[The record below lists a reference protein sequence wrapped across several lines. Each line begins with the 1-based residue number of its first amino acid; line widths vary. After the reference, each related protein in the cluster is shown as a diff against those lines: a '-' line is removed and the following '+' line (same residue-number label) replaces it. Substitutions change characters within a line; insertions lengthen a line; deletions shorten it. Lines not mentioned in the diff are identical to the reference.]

1 MATYKFTNNAFSK
14 LTQDITALTT
24 SIPIT
29 AGDSVKFPVI
39 DSNHVF
45 NVTLSDDSGNLEI
58 VQVTSVVDDTFSVL
72 RGQEG
77 TTPREFSAGSSVQLR
92 ITAEELNSFAEFVTS
107 PSDLTKVT
115 GILDVAHGGT
125 GNANGVAPSA
135 IKATQDATG
144 AEISTSYVH
153 NTGNETVAGVKT
165 FSSDINCTDDTF
177 RFKILDWSKGDTPIN
192 NIPKYVGIFDNND
205 TFVSGIS
212 CTIGNDSSI
221 QVSLQSH
228 VNTVDNN
235 TVGRLS
241 VISHSDGSLYTTA
254 ITPTN
259 TADNS
264 TNIATTGWI
273 RTATGNT
280 TLNAATA
287 DNAVKWSGGSLTK
300 STAAPS
306 GGANNDV
313 WFQYI

>member
-77 TTPREFSAGSSVQLR
+77 TTPREFSAGSNVQLR

-177 RFKILDWSKGDTPIN
+177 RFKALDWSKGDTPTN
-192 NIPKYVGIFDNND
+192 TMNKWVGVFDKDESFASGTVFKLD
-205 TFVSGIS
+205 T
-212 CTIGNDSSI
+212 
-221 QVSLQSH
+221 
-228 VNTVDNN
+228 
-235 TVGRLS
+235 
-241 VISHSDGSLYTTA
+241 DGSISASLYTHTNTPDAGTLGVLSITSYPDGSIHTTA
-254 ITPTN
+254 ITPTDTN
-259 TADNS
+259 DNS
-264 TNIATTGWI
+264 TKIATTGWI

>member
-177 RFKILDWSKGDTPIN
+177 RFKALDWSKGDTPTN
-192 NIPKYVGIFDNND
+192 TMNKRVGVFDKDEAFASGTVFKLD
-205 TFVSGIS
+205 T
-212 CTIGNDSSI
+212 
-221 QVSLQSH
+221 
-228 VNTVDNN
+228 
-235 TVGRLS
+235 
-241 VISHSDGSLYTTA
+241 DGSISASLCTHTNTSDAGTLGVLSITSYPDGSIHTTA
-254 ITPTN
+254 ITPTDTN
-259 TADNS
+259 DNS
-264 TNIATTGWI
+264 TKIATTGWI

-280 TLNAATA
+280 TLTA
-287 DNAVKWSGGSLTK
+287 NDAVKWSGGSLTK